1 METVTDINRW
11 LLNLKHRLL
20 DSVEC
25 QSLRWRKVF
34 ELCLLK
40 SVRSPR
46 IFSSL
51 DFRSHSPTC
60 CVRRFREYRN
70 GKAWIALPAGM
81 SRCPE
86 DSADML
92 SEQKPC
98 TDTDRNMK
106 KSLFDS
112 CLCVVARTCRI
123 DVLVESL
130 LVARKQFVR
139 YTLASPFL
147 FLVKVFWPKSISE
160 FKSTTT
166 IFYRNLFNL
175 FILQH
180 LTYKLMG
187 QY

>member
-60 CVRRFREYRN
+60 CVTRFREYRN

-123 DVLVESL
+123 DVSVESL